1 MSRNLVL
8 ECCLPEEM
16 IREILKHIH
25 PDVIGLTRPV
35 SRWFAHNVKR
45 PRRKHCVEK
54 VKIIY
59 YHWSRVAA
67 ALFAHDN
74 YNRAVA
80 RELAKV
86 AAHNKDEDLFI
97 WLLRGPLRHQIGEQ
111 LGMAVQTYSEDDGPQ
126 AKNYM
131 GLAARALDLI
141 ETNARKAT
149 VIMQSMIWYWDSR
162 LENNIRM
169 ADLALELCPKIFNQA
184 RTLEHV
190 VRRLRAEDLL
200 AREKLYLGREEKILR
215 YFADD
220 YGGPEPD
227 IKQRL
232 QRLIQSGKFPSELS
246 GSSGVK
252 CCVARNLIAAG
263 VSNVVVP
270 EKICWQCGQANRGIP
285 WW

>member
-1 MSRNLVL
+1 MSRNLAL

-25 PDVIGLTRPV
+25 PDVVGLVRPV
-35 SRWFAHNVKR
+35 SRWFSRNVKR

-59 YHWSRVAA
+59 FHWSRVAA
-67 ALFAHDN
+67 ALFAYDN
-74 YNRAVA
+74 HNRDVA

-97 WLLRGPLRHQIGEQ
+97 YLLRGPLRHQIGDQ
-111 LGMAVQTYSEDDGPQ
+111 LGMAVGVYSEIDGPQ
-126 AKNYM
+126 ARNYI
-131 GLAARALDLI
+131 GLAVRALDLL

-149 VIMQSMIWYWDSR
+149 AIRQATLWHWDDR
-162 LENNIRM
+162 LESNIAM
-169 ADLALELCPKIFNQA
+169 IDLAMELCPKILNRA
-184 RTLEHV
+184 GTLEHV
-190 VRRLRAEDLL
+190 VRCLRAEDLL

-215 YFADD
+215 CFADD
-220 YGGPEPD
+220 YDGPEHD

-232 QRLIQSGKFPSELS
+232 LRLIQSGKFPSELS

-270 EKICWQCGQANRGIP
+270 EYACYRCKKADGGAPGW
-285 WW
+285 